1 MVNSRKSE
9 NVSCAVS
16 ILYLA
21 QQDQGTL
28 QKKGKEKM
36 EERMEEEKRE
46 GRRERE
52 KEGRRMR
59 DEEGREHM
67 QDGNYPLHR
76 VI

>member
-1 MVNSRKSE
+1 
-9 NVSCAVS
+9 
-16 ILYLA
+16 
-21 QQDQGTL
+21 
-28 QKKGKEKM
+28 
-36 EERMEEEKRE
+36 MEEEKRE